1 MGSGLA
7 VMTSD
12 EKLYRILDAN
22 ANRARE
28 GMRVVEEHLRLVR
41 DDASLTARLK
51 TLRHEITDAIISMGI
66 DDKLI
71 MARQSDTD
79 VGATVPAGSEEKRIN
94 LAHIVTANLR
104 RAQEGLRVL
113 EEYSKLL
120 SPHASAEFKR
130 LRFETYTLEKDIIL
144 NNN

>member
-1 MGSGLA
+1 
-7 VMTSD
+7 MTAD
-12 EKLYRILDAN
+12 DKLYRILDAN

-28 GMRVVEEHLRLVR
+28 GLRVVEEHLRLVR
-41 DDASLTARLK
+41 DDAALTARLK
-51 TLRHEITDAIISMGI
+51 TLRHAITDAIISMGV

-79 VGATVPAGSEEKRIN
+79 VGATAPASSEGKRSGME
-94 LAHIVTANLR
+94 HIVTANLR

-120 SPHASAEFKR
+120 SVRASAEFKR

-144 NNN
+144 TNN

>member
-1 MGSGLA
+1 MNSE
-7 VMTSD
+7 

-28 GMRVVEEHLRLVR
+28 GVRVVEEHLRMVC
-41 DDASLTARLK
+41 DDAALTMRLK

-66 DDKLI
+66 DDRLI
-71 MARQSDTD
+71 KARQSDTD
-79 VGATVPAGSEEKRIN
+79 VGATVPTGSEEKRIS

-120 SPHASAEFKR
+120 SPSASAEFKR
-130 LRFETYTLEKDIIL
+130 LRFETYTIEKDIVL
-144 NNN
+144 KDDN